1 MNTKKLIHIVGGGGG
16 QLPLLLK
23 AKEQGLSV
31 LVTDMYPDS
40 ICCEY
45 ADHYCVVDTTDKEHT
60 LAVAKQY
67 GIDAVATDQTD
78 VAVPTVAYVA
88 EQLDLPGITLE
99 VANRFTNKLLM
110 REASQVAIPDSIPAF
125 RYFSDISEANI
136 YITNCE
142 LPFILKPISSQ
153 GSKGVFKCDVPDEAK
168 VKTAF
173 DESRGAGILIE
184 QFIPGVEIALEC
196 FTVAGETQVL
206 AFSSKE
212 HYPENDCIDISVS
225 FFDDLDEKLKQSVV
239 ELNRVIVREFG
250 LKNGITH
257 AEYKVHDGKPYLI
270 EIAARGAGGGVSGKI
285 VPQISSFDV
294 NQFVLDCAL
303 GNEYKLY
310 KSFTQNKYAL
320 LEFLTYSP
328 GKVKSVI
335 IDSDITD
342 TAESFSIDV
351 EEGDVIPKISDS
363 RDRLGSFIIIDS
375 SVDEVKRRANEL
387 RQAVTINYE

>member
-1 MNTKKLIHIVGGGGG
+1 M
-16 QLPLLLK
+16 
-23 AKEQGLSV
+23 
-31 LVTDMYPDS
+31 
-40 ICCEY
+40 
-45 ADHYCVVDTTDKEHT
+45 
-60 LAVAKQY
+60 
-67 GIDAVATDQTD
+67 
-78 VAVPTVAYVA
+78 
-88 EQLDLPGITLE
+88 
-99 VANRFTNKLLM
+99 
-110 REASQVAIPDSIPAF
+110 
-125 RYFSDISEANI
+125 
-136 YITNCE
+136 
-142 LPFILKPISSQ
+142 
-153 GSKGVFKCDVPDEAK
+153 
-168 VKTAF
+168 
-173 DESRGAGILIE
+173 
-184 QFIPGVEIALEC
+184 
-196 FTVAGETQVL
+196 
-206 AFSSKE
+206 
-212 HYPENDCIDISVS
+212 
-225 FFDDLDEKLKQSVV
+225 V